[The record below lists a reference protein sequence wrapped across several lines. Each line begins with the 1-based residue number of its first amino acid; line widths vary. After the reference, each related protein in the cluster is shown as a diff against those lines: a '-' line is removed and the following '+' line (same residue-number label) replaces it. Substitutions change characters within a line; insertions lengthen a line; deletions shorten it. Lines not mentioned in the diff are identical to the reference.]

1 MKKMIY
7 RILAAICCLAMLVS
21 FAGCGG
27 SNNNTEDETLAA
39 HEVIVT
45 DITNGRIVVAN
56 LDLEDPFAQ
65 ENLIWEWV
73 PTEALGWED
82 VTQERLSKSVSG
94 VKYRWSENF
103 KTNVVLFCTSRGV
116 AGVVE
121 YPSGKCL
128 WKTKVP
134 GVSPHSIEMMPNG
147 DIAVTTSGSGDWEAG
162 LIHYYQWT
170 DGKYELTC
178 EVPLNGGHG
187 LLWDPDNEVLWA
199 VGFPTLEAY
208 AIQEGS
214 NGKAALYKVE
224 GWGCDI
230 PDGTGHDL
238 MPDYGNRDILWFT
251 DNVSILQY
259 SKSQGKELKE
269 FENSKK
275 LKMMPTVKGVTSF
288 SDGTVAFVSYGDAS
302 GTDDP
307 HIVRVFWPQE
317 DGTYELAKVEN
328 AEFGFNKV
336 RVFTTDYL

>member
-7 RILAAICCLAMLVS
+7 RILAAVCCLAVVFS
-21 FAGCGG
+21 FAGGG
-27 SNNNTEDETLAA
+27 EKGEEGEKLAS

-45 DITNGRIVVAN
+45 DIANGRIVVAN
-56 LDLEDPFAQ
+56 LDLDDPFAT
-65 ENLIWEWV
+65 ENLIWEFI
-73 PTEALGWED
+73 PTEDLGWGD
-82 VTQERLSKSVSG
+82 VTQERLSRSISG
-94 VKYRWSENF
+94 VKYRWSEHFNS
-103 KTNVVLFCTSRGV
+103 NVVLFCTSRGA
-116 AGVVE
+116 AGVIE

-128 WKTKVP
+128 WKTTVT
-134 GVSPHSIEMMPNG
+134 GISPHSIEMMPNG
-147 DIAVTTSGSGDWEAG
+147 DIAVTTSGSGNWEEG
-162 LIHYYQWT
+162 KIHYYQLGT
-170 DGKYELTC
+170 DGTYTMTC

-214 NGKAALYKVE
+214 DGKAALYKVE
-224 GWGCDI
+224 GWGCDV

-238 MPDYGNRDILWFT
+238 MCDYSNPDILWFT

-275 LKMMPTVKGVTSF
+275 LRMMPTVKGVASF
-288 SDGTVAFVSYGDAS
+288 SDGTIVFVSYGDAS
-302 GTDDP
+302 GTEDP
-307 HIVRVFWPQE
+307 SVVRVFWPQE

-328 AEFGFNKV
+328 AAFGFNKV
-336 RVFTTDYL
+336 RVFTTDYV